1 MLSLVD
7 AADRDAYL
15 RNARRFESAVQYAA
29 SSASLARWDPSL
41 PTFAQGAYVP
51 RSACEW
57 HEYGLR
63 ATDQNKT
70 KASVTSHDSISDQ
83 TRSKT
88 LEVAAAERHAAA
100 NRPHGKRKRL

>member
-70 KASVTSHDSISDQ
+70 KASCHESRLNLRSDS
-83 TRSKT
+83 
-88 LEVAAAERHAAA
+88 L
-100 NRPHGKRKRL
+100 